1 MAIQME
7 NNIIIEALDKM
18 LKEEDDIEIDRILD
32 SIKCSKTQLFEAMY
46 AAQKGYAAAGALTPI
61 ATISKNKVN

>member
-1 MAIQME
+1 MK
-7 NNIIIEALDKM
+7 NSKIIEALDKM

-46 AAQKGYAAAGALTPI
+46 TAQKGYAAAGALTPI